1 MAAPVLRS
9 AVLTTAPLLLIR
21 AVIGCGT
28 GLGRPEVPYISS
40 ALILHQVGIFDAKF
54 AFAFAFVPDPR
65 LHFY

>member
-9 AVLTTAPLLLIR
+9 AVLTPAPLLLIR

-28 GLGRPEVPYISS
+28 GLGRPEVPYIFCTV
-40 ALILHQVGIFDAKF
+40 LHQVGIFDAKF